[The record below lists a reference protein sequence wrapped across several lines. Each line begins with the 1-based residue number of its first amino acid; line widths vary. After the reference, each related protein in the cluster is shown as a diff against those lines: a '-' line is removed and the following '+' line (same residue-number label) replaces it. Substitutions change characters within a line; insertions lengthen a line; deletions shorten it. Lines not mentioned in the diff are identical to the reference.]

1 MDFKKRKVATQM
13 IKHGFVV
20 TSAVNSKFGVYSAEE
35 RLVQTIITLQNI
47 RHKVPGA
54 KIVVM
59 ECAGTALTDSQSD
72 LLEKNCDLLLDF
84 SRDPDVVAIYQSNNW
99 DVVKNSTEIM
109 CFARALHMCQSDGDF
124 AGLDRI
130 HKMSGR
136 YVLNDEFDLGTYEEY
151 PDRIIIG
158 PKQQSQFPYAVT
170 GIELQYMARLWSW
183 PAALTDQVIQVYNDS
198 LAYIGHRVSQGGYA
212 DIEHVLYKFL
222 PPNLVQELPV
232 LGVEG
237 FIAPNG
243 VPIKN

>member
-1 MDFKKRKVATQM
+1 M
-13 IKHGFVV
+13 IKHCFVV
-20 TSAVNSKFGVYSAEE
+20 TSAINSKFGVYSPEE
-35 RLVQTIITLQNI
+35 RLVQTVITLQNI
-47 RHKVPGA
+47 RFKVPNA
-54 KIVVM
+54 KIIVM
-59 ECAGTALTDSQSD
+59 ECAGTPIIENQSNV
-72 LLEKNCDLLLDF
+72 LENNCDLLLDF
-84 SRDPDVVAIYQSNNW
+84 SHDPDVHAIYQSDNW

-109 CFARALHMCQSDGDF
+109 CFGRTLRMCNNDGDF
-124 AGLDRI
+124 AGYDRI

-136 YVLNDEFDLGTYEEY
+136 YVLNDDFNLDVYEQH

-158 PKQQSQFPYAVT
+158 PKHQSQFPYQVT

-183 PAALTDQVIQVYNDS
+183 PASQMETVIKVYEDS
-198 LAYIGHRVSQGGYA
+198 LAYIGDRVSVGGYA

-222 PPNLVQELPV
+222 PEDLVTEVPL

>member
-1 MDFKKRKVATQM
+1 M

-20 TSAVNSKFGVYSAEE
+20 TSAVNSKFGVYTPAA
-35 RLVQTIITLQNI
+35 RMQQTLTTLQNV
-47 RHKVPGA
+47 REKVPDC
-54 KIVVM
+54 KIIVM
-59 ECAGTALTDSQSD
+59 ECAGTPLTEAQSE
-72 LLEKNCDLLLDF
+72 LIEEHCDLLLDF
-84 SRDPDVVAIYQSNNW
+84 SRDPDVQAIYQSENW

-109 CFARALHMCQSDGDF
+109 CFGRALRMCQNDNDF

-136 YVLNDEFDLGTYEEY
+136 YILNDEFNLSVYEEH

-158 PKQQSQFPYAVT
+158 PKHKSQFPLEIT

-183 PAALTDQVIQVYNDS
+183 PADQTERVIQVYEDS
-198 LAYIGHRVSQGGYA
+198 LSYIGQRVSQGGYA

-222 PPNLVQELPV
+222 PVELVTELPV

-237 FIAPNG
+237 SIAPNG
-243 VPIKN
+243 VAIRN

>member
-1 MDFKKRKVATQM
+1 M

-20 TSAVNSKFGVYSAEE
+20 TSAVNSKFGVYSPAA
-35 RLVQTIITLQNI
+35 RMQQTITTLQNV
-47 RHKVPGA
+47 RARVPDCKV
-54 KIVVM
+54 VVM
-59 ECAGTALTDSQSD
+59 ECAGTPLTDAQSE
-72 LLEKNCDLLLDF
+72 LIEENCDLLLDF
-84 SRDPDVVAIYQSNNW
+84 SSDPDVQAIYQSDNW

-109 CFARALHMCQSDGDF
+109 CFGRALRMCQDDGDF
-124 AGLDRI
+124 AGLDRL

-136 YVLNDEFDLGTYEEY
+136 YVLNDQFNLAIYEQH

-158 PKQQSQFPYAVT
+158 PKHQSQFPYELT

-183 PAALTDQVIQVYNDS
+183 PTKLTESIIEVYNDS
-198 LAYIGHRVSQGGYA
+198 LAYIGERVSQGGYA

-222 PPNLVQELPV
+222 PTELVTEIPV

-237 FIAPNG
+237 SIAPNG

>member
-1 MDFKKRKVATQM
+1 M

-20 TSAVNSKFGVYSAEE
+20 TSAVNSKFGVYNSAE
-35 RLVQTIITLQNI
+35 RMQQTITTLQNV
-47 RHKVPGA
+47 RERVPGC

-59 ECAGTALTDSQSD
+59 ECAGTPMTDAQSE
-72 LLEKNCDLLLDF
+72 LIEQNCDLLLDF
-84 SRDPDVVAIYQSNNW
+84 SRDSDVQAIYQSDNW

-109 CFARALHMCQSDGDF
+109 CFGRALRMCQNDGDF

-136 YVLNDEFDLGTYEEY
+136 YILNEEFNLSVYEEHK
-151 PDRIIIG
+151 DRIIIG
-158 PKQQSQFPYAVT
+158 PKHQSQFPYQMT

-183 PAALTDQVIQVYNDS
+183 PAQQTERIIQVYIDS
-198 LAYIGHRVSQGGYA
+198 LNYIGQRVSQGGYA

-222 PPNLVQELPV
+222 PEDLVTELPV

-237 FIAPNG
+237 SIAPNG
-243 VPIKN
+243 VAIRN

>member
-1 MDFKKRKVATQM
+1 MVTSM

-20 TSAVNSKFGVYSAEE
+20 TSAVNSKFGVYSSAA
-35 RLVQTIITLQNI
+35 RMQQTITTLQNVRAKI
-47 RHKVPGA
+47 PNC

-59 ECAGTALTDSQSD
+59 ECAGTPLTDAQSE
-72 LLEKNCDLLLDF
+72 LIEENCDLLLDF
-84 SRDPDVVAIYQSNNW
+84 SRDTDVQAIYQSDNW

-109 CFARALHMCQSDGDF
+109 CFGRTLRMCQNDGDF

-136 YVLNDEFDLGTYEEY
+136 YILNEEFNLSVYEKHK
-151 PDRIIIG
+151 DRIIIG
-158 PKQQSQFPYAVT
+158 PKHQSQFPYEIT

-183 PAALTDQVIQVYNDS
+183 PAQQTERIIQVYTDS
-198 LAYIGHRVSQGGYA
+198 LNYIGQRVSQGGYA

-222 PPNLVQELPV
+222 PEDLVTELPV

-237 FIAPNG
+237 
-243 VPIKN
+243 

>member
-1 MDFKKRKVATQM
+1 M

-20 TSAVNSKFGVYSAEE
+20 TSAVNSKFGVYSPEE
-35 RLVQTIITLQNI
+35 RLAQTVITLQNI
-47 RHKVPGA
+47 RFRVPDA
-54 KIVVM
+54 KIIVM
-59 ECAGTALTDSQSD
+59 ECAGTTLTEEQSNT
-72 LLEKNCDLLLDF
+72 LEQHCDLLLDF
-84 SRDPDVVAIYQSNNW
+84 SQDPDVLAIYQSDNW

-109 CFARALHMCQSDGDF
+109 CFARALRMCQDDGDF

-136 YVLNDEFDLGTYEEY
+136 YILNDEFSLGVYEEY

-158 PKQQSQFPYAVT
+158 PKHRSQFPYQVT

-183 PAALTDQVIQVYNDS
+183 PADQTERVIRVYNDS
-198 LAYIGHRVSQGGYA
+198 LSYIGERVNQGGYA

-222 PPNLVQELPV
+222 PVELVQELPV

>member
-1 MDFKKRKVATQM
+1 M

-20 TSAVNSKFGVYSAEE
+20 TSAVNSKFGVYSPAA
-35 RLVQTIITLQNI
+35 RMQQTLTTLQNV
-47 RHKVPGA
+47 RARVPDC

-59 ECAGTALTDSQSD
+59 ECAGTPLTEAQSE
-72 LLEKNCDLLLDF
+72 LIEANCDLLLDF
-84 SRDPDVVAIYQSNNW
+84 SRDPDVQAIYQSENW

-109 CFARALHMCQSDGDF
+109 CFGRALRMCQDDGDF

-136 YVLNDEFDLGTYEEY
+136 YILNDEFDLGVYEEH

-158 PKQQSQFPYAVT
+158 PKHKSQFPYEVT

-183 PAALTDQVIQVYNDS
+183 PADQTERVIRVYEDS
-198 LAYIGHRVSQGGYA
+198 LNYIGQRVSQGGYA

-222 PPNLVQELPV
+222 PTELVTELPV

-237 FIAPNG
+237 SIAPNG
-243 VPIKN
+243 VAIKN

>member
-1 MDFKKRKVATQM
+1 M

-20 TSAVNSKFGVYSAEE
+20 TSAVNSKFGVYSAAA
-35 RLVQTIITLQNI
+35 RMQQTITTLQNV
-47 RHKVPGA
+47 RSRVPDC

-59 ECAGTALTDSQSD
+59 ECAGTPLTDAQSE
-72 LLEKNCDLLLDF
+72 LIEENCDLLLDF
-84 SRDPDVVAIYQSNNW
+84 SSDPDVQAIYQSDNW

-109 CFARALHMCQSDGDF
+109 CFGRALRMCQDDGDF

-136 YVLNDEFDLGTYEEY
+136 YVLNDEFDLAVYEQHV
-151 PDRIIIG
+151 DRVIIG
-158 PKQQSQFPYAVT
+158 PKHASQFPYQVT

-183 PAALTDQVIQVYNDS
+183 PADQTEQIIEVYNNS
-198 LAYIGHRVSQGGYA
+198 LNYIGQRVSQGGYA

-222 PPNLVQELPV
+222 PQDLVTELPV

-237 FIAPNG
+237 SIAPNG
-243 VPIKN
+243 AAIRN

>member
-1 MDFKKRKVATQM
+1 MT
-13 IKHGFVV
+13 KHCFIV
-20 TSAVNSKFGVYSAEE
+20 TSAVNSKFGVYTSEE
-35 RLVQTIITLQNI
+35 RLTQTVITLQNI
-47 RHKVPGA
+47 KFRVPDA

-59 ECAGTALTDSQSD
+59 ECAGTALSSAQSD
-72 LLEKNCDLLLDF
+72 VLEQHCDLLLDF
-84 SRDPDVVAIYQSNNW
+84 SRDPDVQAIYQSDNW

-109 CFARALHMCQSDGDF
+109 CFGRALRMCQDDGDL
-124 AGLDRI
+124 AGIDRI

-136 YVLNDEFDLGTYEEY
+136 YILNDEFDPDVYEKY
-151 PDRIIIG
+151 PDRVIIG
-158 PKQQSQFPYAVT
+158 PKHRSQFPFEVT

-183 PAALTDQVIQVYNDS
+183 PANLTEQIIQVYTDS
-198 LAYIGHRVSQGGYA
+198 LAYIGQRVSAGGYA

-222 PPNLVQELPV
+222 PTELVQELPV

>member
-1 MDFKKRKVATQM
+1 M

-20 TSAVNSKFGVYSAEE
+20 TSAVNSKFGIYTPKE
-35 RLVQTIITLQNI
+35 RLAQTVITLQNI
-47 RHKVPGA
+47 RFRVPGA
-54 KIVVM
+54 KIIVM
-59 ECAGTALTDSQSD
+59 ECAGTALTEAQSNV
-72 LLEKNCDLLLDF
+72 LEQNCDLLLDF
-84 SRDPDVVAIYQSNNW
+84 SKDPDVLAIYQSDNW

-109 CFARALHMCQSDGDF
+109 CFARALRVCQDDGDF
-124 AGLDRI
+124 TGLDRI

-136 YVLNDEFDLGTYEEY
+136 YVLNDDFDLGVYEEY
-151 PDRIIIG
+151 PDRIVIG
-158 PKQQSQFPYAVT
+158 PKHQSQFPYEVT

-183 PAALTDQVIQVYNDS
+183 PSNQIERVIQVYEDS
-198 LAYIGHRVSQGGYA
+198 LAYIGQRVSQGGYA

-222 PPNLVQELPV
+222 PQELVQELPV

>member
-1 MDFKKRKVATQM
+1 M

-20 TSAVNSKFGVYSAEE
+20 TSAVNSKFGVYSPEE
-35 RLVQTIITLQNI
+35 RLAQTVITLQNI
-47 RHKVPGA
+47 KFKVPDA
-54 KIVVM
+54 KIIVM
-59 ECAGTALTDSQSD
+59 ECAGTTLTDTQSNT
-72 LLEKNCDLLLDF
+72 LEQHCDLLLDF
-84 SRDPDVVAIYQSNNW
+84 SRDPDVLAIYQSDNW

-109 CFARALHMCQSDGDF
+109 CFARALRMCQDDGDF

-136 YVLNDEFDLGTYEEY
+136 YILNDDFDPGVYEEHL
-151 PDRIIIG
+151 DRIIIG
-158 PKQQSQFPYAVT
+158 PKHRSQFPYQVT

-183 PAALTDQVIQVYNDS
+183 PADQTERVIQVYNDS
-198 LAYIGHRVSQGGYA
+198 LNYIGQRVSQGGYA

-222 PPNLVQELPV
+222 PTDLVQELPV